1 MTATVRQVTSV
12 GDLCADHI
20 GDRITIRTPD
30 HGIVA
35 GRLVHIERDDSPRKY
50 RLALAGEGDW
60 TAAIPVRVHS
70 PVVVTP

>member
-1 MTATVRQVTSV
+1 MRTDTIICA
-12 GDLCADHI
+12 GDLTADHI
-20 GDRITIRTPD
+20 GRWVECRTPD

-35 GRLVHIERDDSPRKY
+35 GRLVHIERDDSPRKF
-50 RLALAGEGDW
+50 RLVLAGEGDW

>member
-35 GRLVHIERDDSPRKY
+35 GRLVHIERDDSPRG
-50 RLALAGEGDW
+50 LVLAGEGDW
-60 TAAIPVRVHS
+60 TAAIPVRMHS
-70 PVVVTP
+70 PVEVRP